1 MRTTFWGYERVNG
14 TVGVRNHVAVISAMD
29 NSNFVARRV
38 CQQVKGTVPVC
49 PCFGRG
55 EIGAD
60 LEQHI
65 KILGGIGANPNVYS
79 AVIVSL
85 EPVIAGRIAELVR
98 KEGKEAAVLT
108 FDECGG
114 TVKTTAEAIK
124 IAEKMVIRA
133 SAQKRREV
141 SVSRLLLGTECG
153 GSDTISGLIS
163 NPAVGRVA
171 DWLIDQG
178 GSALLSETTEWMGA
192 EDQLCARAVTPEVGQ
207 KIVDAIR
214 WYEEYIISTG
224 VDING
229 TNPAPDNI
237 KGGLST
243 IEEKALGAVEKG
255 GSRPIQDLITY
266 GEKPERKGLTLV
278 DASPGGVENT
288 TTLAAAG
295 CQLILF
301 STGKGNPIGNPV
313 VPTVKVTG
321 NIRTIDNYGDNID
334 VDLTGVITE
343 DLSLEDAAGF
353 LCQELL
359 EYADGKLTT
368 AEVLGDTETAVTR
381 IGYTV

>member
-1 MRTTFWGYERVNG
+1 MRKTFLGYRRANG
-14 TVGVRNHVAVISAMD
+14 SVGVRNHVAVISAMD
-29 NSNFVARRV
+29 NANFVARRV
-38 CQQVKGTVPVC
+38 CQHVQGTVPVC

-55 EIGAD
+55 EVGDD

-65 KILGGIGANPNVYS
+65 AILGGVGANPNVY
-79 AVIVSL
+79 AAIVVSL
-85 EPVIAGRIAELVR
+85 EPVIAGRIADIIR
-98 KEGKEAAVLT
+98 KEGKEAVVLS
-108 FDECGG
+108 FDDCGG
-114 TVKTTAEAIK
+114 TVGTTAEAICV
-124 IAEKMVIRA
+124 ASKMVIAA
-133 SAQKRREV
+133 SQQKREEFPV
-141 SVSRLLLGTECG
+141 SKLLLGTECG

-163 NPAVGRVA
+163 NPATGMVA
-171 DWLIDQG
+171 DRVIDEG
-178 GSALLSETTEWMGA
+178 GSAILSETTEWMGA
-192 EDQLCARAVTPEVGQ
+192 EEQLRARAVTPELGQ
-207 KIVDAIR
+207 RIVDAIK
-214 WYEEYIISTG
+214 WYEDYIISIG

-266 GEKPERKGLTLV
+266 GQRPTKQGLTLV

-295 CQLILF
+295 CQLIIF

-313 VPTVKVTG
+313 VPTIKVTG
-321 NIRTIDNYGDNID
+321 NDRTIVNYADNID
-334 VDLTGVITE
+334 VDLTRAVTE
-343 DLSLEDAAGF
+343 DISLDQIAD
-353 LCQELL
+353 ELYETML

-368 AEVLGDTETAVTR
+368 AEVLGDTEIAVTR

>member
-1 MRTTFWGYERVNG
+1 MRNSFWGYRRADG
-14 TVGVRNHVAVISAMD
+14 RPGVRNHVAILSAMD

-38 CQQVKGTVPVC
+38 SGAVRGTVPLC

-55 EIGAD
+55 EVGAD

-65 KILGGIGANPNVYS
+65 AILGGLGANPNVYG
-79 AVIVSL
+79 VVVVSL
-85 EPVIAGRIAELVR
+85 EPVIAGRIAEIVR
-98 KEGKEAAVLT
+98 ASGKECAVLS

-114 TVKTTAEAIK
+114 TVGTTARAIREA
-124 IAEKMVIRA
+124 ERMVIAA
-133 SAQKRREV
+133 SRQKREEFPI
-141 SVSRLLLGTECG
+141 SQLLLGNECG
-153 GSDTISGLIS
+153 GSDTISGLVS
-163 NPAVGRVA
+163 NPAAGLVA
-171 DWLIDQG
+171 DWLIDAG

-192 EDQLCARAVTPEVGQ
+192 EEQLKARAATPELGQ
-207 KIVDAIR
+207 RIVDAIR
-214 WYEEYIISTG
+214 WYEDYVVSIGI
-224 VDING
+224 DLRG

-266 GEKPERKGLTLV
+266 GQRPTKQGLTLV

-295 CQLILF
+295 CQLIIF

-313 VPTVKVTG
+313 VPTIKVTG
-321 NIRTIDNYGDNID
+321 NPHTMEVYPDNID
-334 VDLTGVITE
+334 L
-343 DLSLEDAAGF
+343 DLSAAITGDQTLPDAAHALF
-353 LCQELL
+353 DVMLDT
-359 EYADGKLTT
+359 ADGQLTT
-368 AEVLGDTETAVTR
+368 AEVLDDTEIAVTR

>member
-1 MRTTFWGYERVNG
+1 MRTTFWGYERANG
-14 TVGVRNHVAVISAMD
+14 SVGVRNHVAVISAMD

-38 CQQVKGTVPVC
+38 CDQVKGTVPVC

-55 EIGAD
+55 EVGDD

-65 KILGGIGANPNVYS
+65 AILGGIGANPNVYG

-85 EPVIAGRIAELVR
+85 EPVIAGRIADIIR
-98 KEGKEAAVLT
+98 KEGKEAIVLS
-108 FDECGG
+108 FDDYGG
-114 TVKTTAEAIK
+114 TVGTTAEAIK
-124 IAEKMVIRA
+124 TAERMVIAA
-133 SAQKRREV
+133 SMQQRVETPV
-141 SVSRLLLGTECG
+141 SKLLLGTECG

-163 NPAVGRVA
+163 NPATGMVA
-171 DWLIDQG
+171 DTLIDLG
-178 GSALLSETTEWMGA
+178 GSAILSETTEWMGA
-192 EDQLCARAVTPEVGQ
+192 EEQLRARAVTPEIGQ
-207 KIVDAIR
+207 KIVDAIK
-214 WYEEYIISTG
+214 WYEDYIISIG

-266 GEKPERKGLTLV
+266 GERPTKQGLTLV

-295 CQLILF
+295 CQLIIF
-301 STGKGNPIGNPV
+301 STGKGNPIGNPI
-313 VPTVKVTG
+313 VPTIKVTG
-321 NIRTIDNYGDNID
+321 NDRTIVNYADNID
-334 VDLTGVITE
+334 VDLTRAVTDDI
-343 DLSLEDAAGF
+343 SLEDVAAGLF
-353 LCQELL
+353 EDMID
-359 EYADGKLTT
+359 YANGKLTT
-368 AEVLGDTETAVTR
+368 AEVLGDTEIAVTR

>member
-1 MRTTFWGYERVNG
+1 MRDTFWGYERGNG
-14 TVGVRNHVAVISAMD
+14 SVGVRNHVAVISAMD

-38 CQQVKGTVPVC
+38 SEAVRGTVPVC

-55 EIGAD
+55 EVGAD

-65 KILGGIGANPNVYS
+65 AILGGIGANPNVYG

-85 EPVIAGRIAELVR
+85 EPVIAGKIADIIR
-98 KEGKEAAVLT
+98 KEGKECHVLA
-108 FDECGG
+108 FDDHGG
-114 TVKTTAEAIK
+114 TIGTTAEAVR
-124 IAEKMVIRA
+124 IAKRMVIGA
-133 SAQKRREV
+133 SRQRRRKFPI
-141 SVSRLLLGTECG
+141 SKLLLGNECG

-163 NPAVGRVA
+163 NPAAGMAA
-171 DWLIDQG
+171 DRLIDAG
-178 GSALLSETTEWMGA
+178 GSVLLSETTEWMGA
-192 EDQLCARAVTPEVGQ
+192 EEQLKARAVTPELGQ
-207 KIVDAIR
+207 RIVDAIK
-214 WYEEYIISTG
+214 WYEDYVISIG
-224 VDING
+224 IDLRG

-266 GEKPERKGLTLV
+266 AERPHVRGLTLV

-295 CQLILF
+295 CQLIIF

-313 VPTVKVTG
+313 VPTIKVTG
-321 NIRTIDNYGDNID
+321 NPNTMVSYADNID
-334 VDLTGVITE
+334 VDLSETISGNQTLQE
-343 DLSLEDAAGF
+343 AADQLFDAM
-353 LCQELL
+353 LDH
-359 EYADGKLTT
+359 ADGKLTT
-368 AEVLGDTETAVTR
+368 AEVLKDTEIAVTR